1 MSVPAN
7 RKPTAKQRALVDT
20 LVTEGCSVQK
30 AAEAAGYSSGE
41 SARTSGHRA
50 LALPHV
56 QQYMQE
62 KMLETFGLSATGA
75 LATVARLSRGAKSE
89 YVQLEASKDL
99 LDRAGYKPIDRSQV
113 QVAGDIKVSIDLG

>member
-7 RKPTAKQRALVDT
+7 RKPTPKQQALVDT
-20 LVTEGCSVQK
+20 LVTEGCSIQE
-30 AAEAAGYSSGE
+30 AAEKAGYSKGE
-41 SARTSGHRA
+41 SARVSGHRA

-56 QQYMQE
+56 QQYMQS
-62 KMLETFGLSATGA
+62 KMTETFGISATGA
-75 LATVARLSRGAKSE
+75 LATVARLSRNAKSE